1 MKSSFKRVVAR
12 GSLGLLVSVSAAC
25 NSSGDATPTSGS
37 DGGTETGAGT
47 EPIVIGVN
55 LSLTGNLGPFGQAEQ
70 SGTKVA
76 ENLVNSL
83 GGILG
88 RQVRFTI
95 VDDATDTA
103 QSTRNVEKFIAD
115 KLPIIIGP
123 TGSPQSVPLQ
133 LLAAKAKIVLI
144 SPSAS
149 TPDTHDKE
157 PATDRYFFRTAA
169 SHALQAR
176 ALAIRVYKGFS
187 ESRTAVS
194 DAGADDGGADG
205 GTVPTGTCARPAI
218 VHADDAYG
226 NPIAAGIAAQIV
238 KLGGTVAADVK
249 VPNTAKAN
257 YDAEA
262 AQIIAAKPDCQV
274 VVSFPDVGVGYLR
287 SFKKAVATD
296 ATRDWTRFVTVGA
309 NGLATNGFLTLGR
322 DDQADPKSATVGE
335 GVFIMNLDL
344 NPDIPQYKEFKNTYL
359 LQFPL
364 PAGKTEL
371 DGYTANEFDAAI
383 LACLAIQKAGTATDT
398 AKIRD
403 ALYEISRPSGTAFT
417 PARIGEALNAL
428 RLGQDIDY
436 DGASGPVDFDDY
448 GEVLASYVVY
458 RVKGGKLV
466 PQPLDTVKVDDLR

>member
-1 MKSSFKRVVAR
+1 MSSLRRIAAL
-12 GSLGLLVSVSAAC
+12 GSLMVAGSVLFLGAAC
-25 NSSGDATPTSGS
+25 DSSDSGS
-37 DGGTETGAGT
+37 PTPQADAATEAGSGG

-55 LSLTGNLGPFGQAEQ
+55 ISLTGNLGPFGQAEQ

-88 RQVRFTI
+88 RQVKFTI

-103 QSTRNVEKFIAD
+103 QATKNVEKFIAD
-115 KLPIIIGP
+115 KVPILIGP
-123 TGSPQSVPLQ
+123 SGSPQSLPLQ
-133 LLAAKAKIVLI
+133 LLAAKAKITLI

-157 PATDRYFFRTAA
+157 PAVDRYFFRTAA

-176 ALAIRVYKGFS
+176 AIAIRVFKGFS
-187 ESRTAVS
+187 
-194 DAGADDGGADG
+194 DNAGIGADGGADG
-205 GTVPTGTCARPAI
+205 GAPAGCARPAI

-226 NPIAAGIAAQIV
+226 NPIAAGIAAQMA
-238 KLGGTVAADVK
+238 KLGGSVAVDVK
-249 VPNTAKAN
+249 VPNTAKAS

-262 AQIIAAKPDCQV
+262 AQVVAAKPDCQI

-287 SFKKAVATD
+287 SFRKAVASDTS
-296 ATRDWTRFVTVGA
+296 RDWTSFTTVGS
-309 NGLATNGFLTLGR
+309 NGLGSNGFLTLGR
-322 DDQADPKSATVGE
+322 ADQTNPDSPTIGE
-335 GVFIMNLDL
+335 GIFIMNLDL
-344 NPDIPQYKEFKNTYL
+344 NPAIPQYQEFKNTYL

-371 DGYTANEFDAAI
+371 DGYTANQFDAAI

-398 AKIRD
+398 VKIRD
-403 ALYEISRPSGTAFT
+403 ALAGVSRPPGTAFS

-448 GEVLASYVVY
+448 GEVLASYVVF

-466 PQPLDTVKVDDLR
+466 GQPMDTVKVDDLR